1 MQGELY
7 TLDAFAENFMRSSR
21 NYISP
26 DLSTLTVTIAH
37 SQIIVTLAATQ
48 RFPAGFDDQD
58 IAVLQW
64 IAAEGHHAKGSRL
77 C

>member
-1 MQGELY
+1 
-7 TLDAFAENFMRSSR
+7 MRSNR

-26 DLSTLTVTIAH
+26 DLSSLSVTIAH
-37 SQIIVTLAATQ
+37 SQITVTLTAAQ
-48 RFPAGFDDQD
+48 HFPADFDDQD

-64 IAAEGHHAKGSRL
+64 IAAEGHHTKRSRL